1 MNIVTISQLIGPFTL
16 SRLDLGPTIV
26 TRFNNAVGAEYAIDL
41 DFSGNAIYTHYT
53 SIPAT
58 KRLEISNLI
67 ILDNNELINLTN
79 DITQLVSLDRAIKD
93 KDIGIKDTAL
103 ISLTTGLVFLAFILV
118 GLYLY
123 IANTTSG
130 LPKSPVTST
139 VVEILQWGY
148 TKLLNGEELDPT
160 NEETP

>member
-26 TRFNNAVGAEYAIDL
+26 TRFNDTVGAEYAIDL
-41 DFSGNAIYTHYT
+41 DFSGDTIYTHYT
-53 SIPAT
+53 SIPAS
-58 KRLEISNLI
+58 KRLEISNI
-67 ILDNNELINLTN
+67 AILDNNELLSLTN
-79 DITQLVSLDRAIKD
+79 DISQLVSLDRAIKG
-93 KDIGIKDTAL
+93 KDDGIKDTAL
-103 ISLTTGLVFLAFILV
+103 ISLTTGLIISALILV
-118 GLYLY
+118 GVYLY

-130 LPKSPVTST
+130 LPESPVTNT

-148 TKLLNGEELDPT
+148 TKLLNGEVPNPA

>member
-26 TRFNNAVGAEYAIDL
+26 TRFNNAVGEEFAIDL
-41 DFSGNAIYTHYT
+41 DFSGDTLYTHYT
-53 SIPAT
+53 SIPAS
-58 KRLEISNLI
+58 KRLEISNI
-67 ILDNNELINLTN
+67 PILDNNELLSLTN
-79 DITQLVSLDRAIKD
+79 DISQLVNLDRAIKG
-93 KDIGIKDTAL
+93 KDDGIKDTAL
-103 ISLTTGLVFLAFILV
+103 ISLTSGLIIVGFLLV
-118 GLYLY
+118 GAYLY

-148 TKLLNGEELDPT
+148 TKLLNGEVPDPT
-160 NEETP
+160 KEESP